1 MLSLN
6 GIIIFKSHS
15 MFNLFRR
22 KTKTEVLNK
31 KYQRLLNEAYK
42 LSTINRKASDQKTAE
57 ANMILTKIELLK
69 ADQGG

>member
-1 MLSLN
+1 
-6 GIIIFKSHS
+6 

-22 KTKTEVLNK
+22 KTKIEVLNK

-57 ANMILTKIELLK
+57 ANLILTEIELLK
-69 ADQGG
+69 ADQRG

>member
-1 MLSLN
+1 
-6 GIIIFKSHS
+6 

-22 KTKTEVLNK
+22 KTKIEVLNK

-57 ANMILTKIELLK
+57 ANLILTEIELLK
-69 ADQGG
+69 AEQRG

>member
-1 MLSLN
+1 
-6 GIIIFKSHS
+6 

-22 KTKTEVLNK
+22 KTKIEVLNK

-42 LSTINRKASDQKTAE
+42 LSTINRKASDEKTAE
-57 ANMILTKIELLK
+57 ANLILKEIELLK

>member
-1 MLSLN
+1 
-6 GIIIFKSHS
+6 

-22 KTKTEVLNK
+22 KTKIEVLNK

-57 ANMILTKIELLK
+57 ANLILTKIELLK
-69 ADQGG
+69 ADQRG